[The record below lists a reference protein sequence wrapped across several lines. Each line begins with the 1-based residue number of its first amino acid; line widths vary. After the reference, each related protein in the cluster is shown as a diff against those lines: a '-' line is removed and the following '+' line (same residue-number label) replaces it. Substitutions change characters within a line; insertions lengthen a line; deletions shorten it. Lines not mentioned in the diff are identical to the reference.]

1 MTKRFFLDQH
11 GCAKNQVDG
20 ELLIGILTDKGWQKT
35 TEPEDADLII
45 VNSCGFIEP
54 AKRESIEAVITA
66 RTAYPQAKIL
76 LAGCLAERYGDIF
89 KTDFEEADAFFG
101 NGDLSQL
108 PILIDRLFPT
118 QPKLQSE
125 QSLLAK
131 ELTLVSDSK
140 KKTIADT
147 TPVEYLSAVQNTEY
161 SRPFLKPA
169 QEGVCCGSRPE
180 LLNFPRS
187 AFIKITEGCN
197 NCCSFC
203 AIPLIRG
210 SVRSRP
216 IDSIINEIQ
225 GFVQQGYKEFNL
237 IGQDLAVYE
246 TSPPLDKL
254 SNRLNNSLSTLP
266 TQKRQGLSGLA
277 QLLHAISG
285 IEGTFSVRLLY
296 IHPDHFPPDILPIMT
311 ADTRFLPYF
320 DIPFQSGSDPIIR
333 AMNRCGSAEAY
344 LNLIENIRAA
354 FRSAESPYGEAVI
367 RTTFLTGF
375 PGETQADFER
385 TAAFLQAAQ
394 SLWSGAFAYSQ
405 EEGTK
410 AADMKKQVPAKI
422 AEQRKTALNELQ
434 LKITEQKLAAFCGLE
449 TDVLIEEII
458 PQDKSSEDSTQGCI
472 ALGRAWFQAPEVDG
486 AVVVN
491 FSEAQKDSE
500 GQPITAGSLVRVR
513 ITALRGI
520 DLEADAI

>member
-20 ELLIGILTDKGWQKT
+20 ELLIGILTDNGWQKT
-35 TEPEDADLII
+35 IEPEKADLII

-54 AKRESIEAVITA
+54 AKKESIEAVITA
-66 RTAYPQAKIL
+66 RMAYPQAKIL

-89 KTDFEEADAFFG
+89 KTEFEEADALFG

-108 PILIDRLFPT
+108 PILIDQLFPDAPVA
-118 QPKLQSE
+118 QQQQSPNE
-125 QSLLAK
+125 HDQS
-131 ELTLVSDSK
+131 VHS
-140 KKTIADT
+140 
-147 TPVEYLSAVQNTEY
+147 TEH

-169 QEGVCCGSRPE
+169 QKGVCCGQRPE

-187 AFIKITEGCN
+187 AFIKITEGCD

-216 IDSIINEIQ
+216 LDSIVNEIR

-237 IGQDLAVYE
+237 IGQDLAVYDAA
-246 TSPPLDKL
+246 SPRDKL
-254 SNRLNNSLSTLP
+254 SSRLNNNLP
-266 TQKRQGLSGLA
+266 ALPPQTKQGHSGLA
-277 QLLHAISG
+277 QLLRAISG
-285 IEGTFSVRLLY
+285 IDGTFSVRLLY

-333 AMNRCGSAEAY
+333 AMNRCGSAETY
-344 LNLIENIRAA
+344 LKLIETIRAA
-354 FRSAESPYGEAVI
+354 FRTAESPYGEAVI

-458 PQDKSSEDSTQGCI
+458 PQEQNNEEENTQCCI

-491 FSEAQKDSE
+491 FSKAQKDSE

-520 DLEADAI
+520 DLEADAL

>member
-1 MTKRFFLDQH
+1 LTKRFFLDQH

-20 ELLIGILTDKGWQKT
+20 ELLIGILTDNGWQKT
-35 TEPEDADLII
+35 IEPEKADLII

-54 AKRESIEAVITA
+54 AKKESIEAVITA
-66 RTAYPQAKIL
+66 RMAYPQAKIL

-89 KTDFEEADAFFG
+89 KTEFEEADALFG

-108 PILIDRLFPT
+108 PILIDQLFPDAPVA
-118 QPKLQSE
+118 QQQQSPNE
-125 QSLLAK
+125 HDQS
-131 ELTLVSDSK
+131 VHS
-140 KKTIADT
+140 
-147 TPVEYLSAVQNTEY
+147 TEH

-169 QEGVCCGSRPE
+169 QKGVCCGQRPE

-187 AFIKITEGCN
+187 AFIKITEGCD

-216 IDSIINEIQ
+216 LDSIVNEIR

-237 IGQDLAVYE
+237 IGQDLAVYDAA
-246 TSPPLDKL
+246 SPRDKL
-254 SNRLNNSLSTLP
+254 SSRLNNNLP
-266 TQKRQGLSGLA
+266 ALPPQTKQGHSGLA
-277 QLLHAISG
+277 QLLRAISG
-285 IEGTFSVRLLY
+285 IDGTFSVRLLY

-333 AMNRCGSAEAY
+333 AMNRCGSAETY
-344 LNLIENIRAA
+344 LKLIETIRAA
-354 FRSAESPYGEAVI
+354 FRTAESPYGEAVI

-458 PQDKSSEDSTQGCI
+458 PQEQNNEEENTQCCI

-491 FSEAQKDSE
+491 FSKAQKDSE

-520 DLEADAI
+520 DLEADAL

>member
-35 TEPEDADLII
+35 IEPENADLII

-108 PILIDRLFPT
+108 PILLDRLFPVA
-118 QPKLQSE
+118 QQQQSPNE
-125 QSLLAK
+125 HDQSIH
-131 ELTLVSDSK
+131 S
-140 KKTIADT
+140 
-147 TPVEYLSAVQNTEY
+147 TEH
-161 SRPFLKPA
+161 SRPFLKPV
-169 QEGVCCGSRPE
+169 QEGVCCGQRPE

-187 AFIKITEGCN
+187 AFIKITEGCD

-216 IDSIINEIQ
+216 LDSIVNEIR

-246 TSPPLDKL
+246 AAPPLDKL
-254 SNRLNNSLSTLP
+254 SSRLNNNLPALP
-266 TQKRQGLSGLA
+266 TQTKQGLSGLA

-333 AMNRCGSAEAY
+333 AMNRCGSAETY
-344 LNLIENIRAA
+344 LKLIETIHAA
-354 FRSAESPYGEAVI
+354 FRTAESPYGEAVI

-394 SLWSGAFAYSQ
+394 TLWSGAFAYSQ

-458 PQDKSSEDSTQGCI
+458 PQEQNHEEENTQCCI

-491 FSEAQKDSE
+491 FSKAQKDSE

-520 DLEADAI
+520 DLEADAL

>member
-35 TEPEDADLII
+35 VEPENADLII

-108 PILIDRLFPT
+108 PILIDRLFPDAPVA
-118 QPKLQSE
+118 QQQQSPNE
-125 QSLLAK
+125 HDQS
-131 ELTLVSDSK
+131 VHS
-140 KKTIADT
+140 
-147 TPVEYLSAVQNTEY
+147 TEH

-187 AFIKITEGCN
+187 AFIKITEGCD

-216 IDSIINEIQ
+216 LDSIINEIQ

-246 TSPPLDKL
+246 TAPPLDKL
-254 SNRLNNSLSTLP
+254 SSRLNNNLPALP
-266 TQKRQGLSGLA
+266 TQTKQGLSGLA

-333 AMNRCGSAEAY
+333 AMNRCGSAETY
-344 LNLIENIRAA
+344 LKLIENIRAA
-354 FRSAESPYGEAVI
+354 FRTAESPYREAVI

-385 TAAFLQAAQ
+385 TVAFLQAAQ

-458 PQDKSSEDSTQGCI
+458 PQEQNTEEENTQCCI

-491 FSEAQKDSE
+491 FSQAQKDSE

-520 DLEADAI
+520 DLEADAL